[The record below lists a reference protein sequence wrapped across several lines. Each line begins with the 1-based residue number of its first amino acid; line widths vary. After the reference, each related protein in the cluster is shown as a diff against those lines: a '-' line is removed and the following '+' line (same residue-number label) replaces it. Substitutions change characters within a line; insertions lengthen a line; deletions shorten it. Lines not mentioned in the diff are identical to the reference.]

1 MKKVKRI
8 KELRLEQHRLNKREG
23 ELKQLIHADWI
34 EIKEAARLKNIL
46 KGRLNGKKQGNPGEA
61 SSWVDGISNGV
72 NSLARIIAQQAEQ
85 AIEAELSETI
95 ESILDGLF
103 DKKKVKAKSQANAT
117 TPQTA
122 VGQ

>member
-1 MKKVKRI
+1 MKKFNRI
-8 KELRLEQHRLNKREG
+8 KDLRLEQQTLNKRKS